1 MGKHFQILKL
11 DATDSTNLYLRDLL
25 RSENP
30 LDYTVVV
37 AEKQLK
43 GRGQMGAVWQSKGGK
58 NLTFS
63 VLKIFYA
70 LSVQHQ
76 FVLNIAVSLAV
87 IDALNEFSVPNVKVK
102 WPNDIMSGSMKICG
116 ILIENVLKGDK
127 VGHSII
133 GIGLNVNQT
142 DFAELDK
149 ASSLKAI
156 TGHDFNL
163 DELLQM
169 ILERIRFHFEG
180 IEGKTVPQL
189 LPAYEKEL
197 FRKDKPSTFTDVH
210 GEMFMGY
217 IRRVSPSGKLVL
229 ELEDKVFK
237 EFDLKEV
244 SLLY

>member
-180 IEGKTVPQL
+180 IEEKRCPNYCLPTKRSFLERTNHQL
-189 LPAYEKEL
+189 LQMPMVKCSWGISVGCHLRANWCSNWRTR
-197 FRKDKPSTFTDVH
+197 F
-210 GEMFMGY
+210 
-217 IRRVSPSGKLVL
+217 
-229 ELEDKVFK
+229 
-237 EFDLKEV
+237 LKN
-244 SLLY
+244 LI

>member
-1 MGKHFQILKL
+1 M
-11 DATDSTNLYLRDLL
+11 

-43 GRGQMGAVWQSKGGK
+43 GRGQIGTVWQSEGGK

-63 VLKIFYA
+63 VLKRFDA
-70 LSVQHQ
+70 LSVQYQ

-87 IDALNEFSVPNVKVK
+87 VDALNQFSVPNVKVK

-142 DFAELDK
+142 DFMNLDK

-156 TGHDFNL
+156 TGRNFNL
-163 DELLQM
+163 DELLYL
-169 ILERIRFHFEG
+169 ILERIRFHFEE
-180 IEGKTVPQL
+180 IEAKTVRQL
-189 LPAYEKEL
+189 LPAYEKML
-197 FRKDKPSTFTDVH
+197 FRKDKPSTFTNEQ
-210 GEMFMGY
+210 GERFIGF
-217 IRRVSPSGKLVL
+217 IRKVSPSGKLVL
-229 ELEDKVFK
+229 ELEDRVFE
-237 EFDLKEV
+237 EFDLKGV